1 MILNPASEI
10 AQMLRLTIQGKPTPA
25 PTAKTS
31 WRRVYRWGTHW
42 GYLMLDQ
49 TAKWEQAWS
58 AERRD
63 SLGSYTDEKGLVY
76 FLERV
81 TPVQTSPPNQIDDVW
96 EEEVVCQGSITHG
109 TLWSIVGTSGDLD
122 KFIPHE
128 LRSLRTIEK

>member
-1 MILNPASEI
+1 
-10 AQMLRLTIQGKPTPA
+10 MLRLTIQGKPTPTS
-25 PTAKTS
+25 TAKTA
-31 WRRVYRWGTHW
+31 WRRVYRWGEYW

-63 SLGSYTDEKGLVY
+63 SLGTYTDEKGLVY
-76 FLERV
+76 FLERA
-81 TPVQTSPPNQIDDVW
+81 TPVQIAPPNQIDDVW

-109 TLWSIVGTSGDLD
+109 TLWSIVGTEGDLE

-128 LRSLRTIEK
+128 LRTRGLSGPLKNNTRIVV